1 MRIVNVVGARPNFMK
16 IAPLMAAYGA
26 HPGIEPILVHTGQHY
41 DHAMSTLFFEELGIP
56 RPDVN
61 LGVHGGSHAVQHAEV
76 MRAFE
81 GTLADLEPDLV
92 VVVGD
97 VNSTIS
103 CALVAAKAGVAV
115 AHVEAGLRSFDR
127 TMPEEINRVLTDQ
140 LSDLLFVSEQS
151 GLINLAREGLDHEGV
166 HFVGNVM
173 IDSLY
178 RNLPKADASSV
189 VDDHDL
195 TPGQYAVLTMHRP
208 ANVDD
213 PRVLGRL
220 LGVVERVAAQ
230 MPIVFP
236 AHPRTLDRLA
246 AFGLRARL
254 DAAKNITVVKPLGY
268 LDFLKLVKEARIIL
282 TDSGGIQE
290 ETTVLRVPCVT
301 LRESTERPS
310 TCLVGTNRLA
320 GTDPARVWAEFEAAM
335 ASDPASFGIPAKWDG
350 RAAERIAAH
359 LAHHGGLPRAHRHQH
374 TAHGALA
381 RLSRVD

>member
-26 HPGIEPILVHTGQHY
+26 HPGIEPVLVHTGQHY

-56 RPDVN
+56 RPDLN

-81 GTLADLEPDLV
+81 GALEDLKPDLV

-189 VDDHDL
+189 VADHGL
-195 TPGQYAVLTMHRP
+195 TPGEYAVLTMHRP

-213 PRVLGRL
+213 PQVLGRL

-254 DAAKNITVVKPLGY
+254 DAAKNIKVVKPLGY
-268 LDFLKLVKEARIIL
+268 LDFLKLVKDARIIL

-350 RAAERIAAH
+350 RAAERIAAI
-359 LAHHGGLPRAHRHQH
+359 LAHHGGQPRAHRHQH

>member
-56 RPDVN
+56 RPDLN

-81 GTLADLEPDLV
+81 GALEDLKPDLV

-173 IDSLY
+173 IDSLH

-189 VDDHDL
+189 VADHGL
-195 TPGQYAVLTMHRP
+195 TPRQYAVLTMHRP
-208 ANVDD
+208 SNVDD
-213 PRVLGRL
+213 PQVLGRL

-230 MPIVFP
+230 IPIVFP

-246 AFGLRARL
+246 AFGLHDRL

-268 LDFLKLVKEARIIL
+268 LDFLKLVKDARIIL

-350 RAAERIAAH
+350 HAAERIAAL

>member
-56 RPDVN
+56 RPDLN

-81 GTLADLEPDLV
+81 GALEDLKPDLV

-189 VDDHDL
+189 VSDHGL
-195 TPGQYAVLTMHRP
+195 TPGEYAVLTMHRP

-213 PRVLGRL
+213 PQVLGRL

-268 LDFLKLVKEARIIL
+268 LDFLKLVKDARIIL

-350 RAAERIAAH
+350 RAAERIAAL
-359 LAHHGGLPRAHRHQH
+359 LADQGGLPRAHRHQH
-374 TAHGALA
+374 TAQGALA